1 MIRPPA
7 FCLPFCLCL
16 PAAGGQSLPVRKPGL
31 REVAVRAE
39 GDSLVRQQKVQQ
51 CTDAGT
57 DAVLLMAVVPGQADC
72 HESSIREREGR
83 YDVRTVCYVHDNRV
97 EAHVQLSG
105 SFSTAYEGR
114 FDVKYARPV
123 RHNPGPTRFEGRW
136 LGACTA
142 GMRPGDMVLPNGVTL
157 RIAQRRGQREGREGY
172 SPRGD
177 GGAKAGP

>member
-123 RHNPGPTRFEGRW
+123 RPTTLDPPASRDAGSVHVPPACGPATWSCR
-136 LGACTA
+136 TA
-142 GMRPGDMVLPNGVTL
+142 
-157 RIAQRRGQREGREGY
+157 
-172 SPRGD
+172 
-177 GGAKAGP
+177 